1 MRGGR
6 IANGKP
12 LGVNTD
18 DRNSFLGSENI
29 HILVAYLSPFL
40 NSSRRF
46 MLSVVPI
53 STFTLR

>member
-1 MRGGR
+1 M
-6 IANGKP
+6 NGKP

-40 NSSRRF
+40 NSSRRL

-53 STFTLR
+53 STFALR